1 MRRLLPR
8 APCGG
13 QNAPAPRPRGL
24 ERYKWL
30 ASLRRAVRLE
40 SSAFSDGGEIPR
52 HHGYKNGNQRP
63 PLSISGVPGGAR
75 SLAIVMDDPD
85 AVAAVGKQWVHWT
98 AWNIGAGTAE
108 IAGGLPAGAVEGRTD
123 FGEVGYGG
131 PAPPDREHV
140 YVFSLYALD
149 AELDLEPGAARD
161 SLESS
166 MRGHIVA
173 TARLRGRYAP

>member
-1 MRRLLPR
+1 
-8 APCGG
+8 
-13 QNAPAPRPRGL
+13 
-24 ERYKWL
+24 
-30 ASLRRAVRLE
+30 VRLE
-40 SSAFSDGGEIPR
+40 SAAFSDGQEIPR
-52 HHGYKNGNQRP
+52 RHGYKNGNQRP

-98 AWNIGAGTAE
+98 AWNISPGTAE
-108 IAGGLPAGAVEGRTD
+108 IAGDLPGGTVEGKTD

-149 AELDLEPGAARD
+149 AELGLEPGATRD
-161 SLESS
+161 RLESS
-166 MRGHIVA
+166 MRGHIVEKA
-173 TARLRGRYAP
+173 ELRGRYSP

>member
-1 MRRLLPR
+1 LCALRQAAVR
-8 APCGG
+8 AAG
-13 QNAPAPRPRGL
+13 RPRGL

-30 ASLRRAVRLE
+30 ANLRRAVRLA
-40 SSAFSDGGEIPR
+40 SKAFSDGESIPR
-52 HHGYKNGNQRP
+52 QHGYKNGNQRP
-63 PLSISGVPGGAR
+63 PLSISDVPEGAR

-98 AWNIGAGTAE
+98 AWNIGPGTTE
-108 IAGGLPAGAVEGRTD
+108 IAGDLPGGAVEGKTD

-149 AELDLEPGAARD
+149 SGLDLEPGAPRD
-161 SLESS
+161 RLESS

-173 TARLRGRYAP
+173 EARLRGRYAP

>member
-1 MRRLLPR
+1 MRCR
-8 APCGG
+8 
-13 QNAPAPRPRGL
+13 
-24 ERYKWL
+24 
-30 ASLRRAVRLE
+30 VRLE
-40 SSAFSDGGEIPR
+40 SAAFSDGQEIPR

-98 AWNIGAGTAE
+98 AWNIDPGTAE
-108 IAGGLPAGAVEGRTD
+108 IAGGLPGGAVEGKTD

-149 AELDLEPGAARD
+149 AVLDLGQGATRD
-161 SLESS
+161 MLESA

-173 TARLRGRYAP
+173 ETALRGRYAP

>member
-1 MRRLLPR
+1 MR
-8 APCGG
+8 
-13 QNAPAPRPRGL
+13 
-24 ERYKWL
+24 L
-30 ASLRRAVRLE
+30 ASA
-40 SSAFSDGGEIPR
+40 AFQDGQEIPR

-63 PLSISGVPGGAR
+63 PLSISGVPEGAR

-98 AWNIGAGTAE
+98 AWNIGPGTAE
-108 IAGGLPAGAVEGRTD
+108 IAADLPGGAVEGKTD

-149 AELDLEPGAARD
+149 AELGLEPGATRD
-161 SLESS
+161 RLESS
-166 MRGHIVA
+166 MRGHVVA
-173 TARLRGRYAP
+173 RAELRGRYAP